1 MALINCPE
9 CGKENVSDQ
18 AAQCPNCGYDIKKHF
33 QEIQEK
39 KRLTENRR
47 YLERKIIEQTSAL
60 KPELDE
66 KLQEIDGLP
75 HPKKPSFLTQL
86 FSGDG
91 AFLTNLAL
99 GTTVISFLLS
109 LVTGSVLFVTIF
121 VLALVLG
128 IPFILYINALDYQS
142 SKHLYQEQIADWEK
156 YKQERKNKL
165 IQDYETYARNL
176 ALYGSRTSPNIDF
189 VYKTSDPKCPICSSS
204 DIKKITLTRRMA
216 SVYVAGAA
224 SSDIGKQMQ
233 CNKCGYKF

>member
-39 KRLTENRR
+39 KRLTEKRR
-47 YLERKIIEQTSAL
+47 YLERKIIEQASAL
-60 KPELDE
+60 KPELGE
-66 KLQEIDGLP
+66 KLQAIDDLP
-75 HPKKPSFLTQL
+75 YPKKPSFLTQL

-128 IPFILYINALDYQS
+128 IPFVLYINALDYQS
-142 SKHLYQEQIADWEK
+142 SKHLYQEQIEDWEK
-156 YKQERKNKL
+156 FSKFEK
-165 IQDYETYARNL
+165 
-176 ALYGSRTSPNIDF
+176 S
-189 VYKTSDPKCPICSSS
+189 
-204 DIKKITLTRRMA
+204 KIP
-216 SVYVAGAA
+216 S
-224 SSDIGKQMQ
+224 
-233 CNKCGYKF
+233 

>member
-18 AAQCPNCGYDIKKHF
+18 AAQCPNCGYDIRKHL

-39 KRLTENRR
+39 KRLTEQRR
-47 YLERKIIEQTSAL
+47 HLERKMIEQASAL

-66 KLQEIDGLP
+66 KLQEIEDLP
-75 HPKKPSFLTQL
+75 YPKKPSFLTQL
-86 FSGDG
+86 FTGDG

-99 GTTVISFLLS
+99 GTIAISFLLS
-109 LVTGSVLFVTIF
+109 LATGSALFVTIF
-121 VLALVLG
+121 VLVLVLG
-128 IPFILYINALDYQS
+128 IPFILYINALDYRS
-142 SKHLYQEQIADWEK
+142 SKHLYQEQIENCEK

-176 ALYGSRTSPNIDF
+176 ALYGTRTSPNIDF
-189 VYKTSDPKCPICSSS
+189 VYRTPEPKCPICSSS

-216 SVYVAGAA
+216 SVYVAGVA

-233 CNKCGYKF
+233 CTKCGYKF